1 MLLLVA
7 AAIGGDRLP
16 AQVGTAIPGA
26 ETPVPREVVVLVGA
40 VTEDLEASRGDPARA
55 VLQMPLNHL
64 GMRLRAVGID
74 GGVPPDL
81 DPTQVAAVGTWF
93 ENGAELPDWVWPWL
107 ERQSP
112 NLRLLL
118 FGSLLPLARGDDG
131 ARLRARLQRCGL
143 GYDAAQL
150 VDPARIEVQYV
161 RRDAVPF
168 ESRPVYEMVHHGPW
182 NLDGHNTVWLATRD
196 RDRPRR
202 DRAPVVTGPFG
213 GIALQPWFVRIGG
226 AADDRR
232 FYVDP
237 FVFLREALGLA
248 RTPAPDPNVHLG
260 RRRFVLHVDGDGF
273 ESPSHVVDG
282 RCCGEVFRDRIV
294 DRWRVPMTISFI
306 VAGLTDRLDPGEPTP
321 TMQIARDILSRP
333 WVEAA
338 SHSVLHPLDWRREV
352 TRRSLPRSVVWYEG
366 IAGYTHDMAAEVR
379 DSIAFVDR
387 WLVPPGKRCQVMLW
401 SGAANPTAEA
411 LAAAA
416 AAGCWNLNGGLFRY
430 DDLFASVGF
439 VSGWGHAI
447 GDQFQV
453 FAGAPNENVF
463 DGFFTTMPGA
473 FRHVDRTIENTG
485 KDRILKPANVYVH
498 FYSAELPARLQALE
512 GLLARW
518 LEREE
523 VLVAPASSYASAVDD
538 CHRRCHITRRAAGF
552 VLTGFQ
558 HCRTVRFDDEPRA
571 IDWARCHGLA
581 GARRL
586 GGRLYVHLAAPEA
599 ELHFAAAGAVATTFV
614 HVEHA
619 DCELAAVSPAAN
631 ELRFLAAASGRPR
644 HVVVAGLPKG
654 ATVAVQPG
662 ADALPAPMGADAD
675 GRCEVRLPAGSE
687 CAVRVQVLG
696 RTE

>member
-1 MLLLVA
+1 M
-7 AAIGGDRLP
+7 
-16 AQVGTAIPGA
+16 
-26 ETPVPREVVVLVGA
+26 LVGR
-40 VTEDLEASRGDPARA
+40 VVEDLEASRGDPARA

-64 GMRLRAVGID
+64 GMRLRPVGID
-74 GGVPPDL
+74 GGPPADL
-81 DPTQVAAVGTWF
+81 DPRQVAAVGTWF
-93 ENGAELPDWVWPWL
+93 ENSVELPEWVWPWL

-112 NLRLLL
+112 ALRVLH
-118 FGSLLPLARGDDG
+118 FGSLQPLARGDDG

-143 GYDAAQL
+143 GYDATQL
-150 VDPARIEVQYV
+150 VDPARIDVQYV

-182 NLDGHNTVWLATRD
+182 NLDGRNSVWLATRD

-202 DRAPVVTGPFG
+202 DRSPVVTGAFG

-237 FVFLREALGLA
+237 FAFLREALGLQH
-248 RTPAPDPNVHLG
+248 TPAPDPSVRLG
-260 RRRFVLHVDGDGF
+260 RRLFVLHVDGDGF
-273 ESPSHVVDG
+273 ESPSHVVEG
-282 RCCGEVFRDRIV
+282 QCCGEVFRDRIV

-306 VAGLTDRLDPGEPTP
+306 VAGLTDRLDPGEATP
-321 TMQIARDILSRP
+321 RMRIARDILSRP

-338 SHSVLHPLDWRREV
+338 SHTVLHPLDWRREV
-352 TRRSLPRSVVWYEG
+352 TKRSLPRTVVWYDD
-366 IAGYTHDMAAEVR
+366 IAGYSHDMVGEVR

-387 WLVPPGKRCQVMLW
+387 WLVPPGKRCRVMLW

-416 AAGCWNLNGGLFRY
+416 AAGCRNLNGGLFRY

-439 VSGWGHAI
+439 VTGWGHAI

-498 FYSAELPARLQALE
+498 FYSVEQPARLAALE
-512 GLLARW
+512 GLLERW
-518 LEREE
+518 LDREE
-523 VLVAPASSYASAVDD
+523 VLAAPASLYAGAVDD
-538 CHRRCHITRRAAGF
+538 CQRRCRIAHRDDGWAFAGF
-552 VLTGFQ
+552 ED
-558 HCRTVRFDDEPRA
+558 CRTVRFDDEPRA
-571 IDWARCHGLA
+571 IDWARCRGIA

-586 GGRLYVHLAAPEA
+586 GARLFVHLAAAEA
-599 ELHFAAAGAVATTFV
+599 ELHFAAAGASATTYV

-619 DCELAAVSPAAN
+619 DCELRAVQPAPG
-631 ELRFLAAASGRPR
+631 ELRFTAAAGNVRR
-644 HVVVAGLPKG
+644 ILVTGLPKG

-662 ADALPAPMGADAD
+662 ADALPAPTCADAD
-675 GRCEVRLPAGSE
+675 GRCEVRLPAGGD
-687 CAVRVQVLG
+687 CDVRVQVLG
-696 RTE
+696 RTD